1 MKIRW
6 VTIKVKNLEKSKAF
20 YEDYLGLELVRLFS
34 PNAEMNI
41 VFYTDKNGMQI
52 ELIEELDNEK
62 LNYDSNYISIGIQP
76 ENYDELFFK
85 AKQMNILNSESLDL
99 GEIECFFVKDPN
111 NLSIQIFKEKIK

>member
-41 VFYTDKNGMQI
+41 VFYTDKN
-52 ELIEELDNEK
+52 
-62 LNYDSNYISIGIQP
+62 
-76 ENYDELFFK
+76 
-85 AKQMNILNSESLDL
+85 
-99 GEIECFFVKDPN
+99 
-111 NLSIQIFKEKIK
+111 